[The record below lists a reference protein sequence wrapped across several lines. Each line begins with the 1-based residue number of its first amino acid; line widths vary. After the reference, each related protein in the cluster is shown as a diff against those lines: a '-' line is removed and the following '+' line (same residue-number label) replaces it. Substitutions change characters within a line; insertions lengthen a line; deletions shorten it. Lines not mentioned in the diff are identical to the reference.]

1 MADECI
7 DTLVEN
13 IFVVLCHLRVHIL
26 QLLVAPLEEAQG
38 VQQFALRDEL
48 DEQPVSHV
56 LGNGGKLPNQVR
68 VLLLFVLLDVLV
80 AQFLHLELPL
90 KNQVVELG
98 SVSHHSVLN
107 PVLNVVNLRVELAI
121 QSEDIEQAACPFQG
135 RNQMV
140 LCRLLLHPLVLHLGA
155 KDKTTGITK
164 NKLSEKPGKCGE
176 LTI

>member
-48 DEQPVSHV
+48 DEQLVSHV

-68 VLLLFVLLDVLV
+68 VLLLFVLLDVLE

-98 SVSHHSVLN
+98 SVSHHSVLD
-107 PVLNVVNLRVELAI
+107 PVLDVVNLSVELAI

-164 NKLSEKPGKCGE
+164 NKIVRKTREV
-176 LTI
+176 